1 MNLNQFYYKQ
11 NENISQYINQPFGS
25 MPREDSSLRIILFI
39 QPDRLSSPSCF
50 CAISIASRN
59 SGSSLNWNAGLPRLD
74 KFLFFCIDTSHT
86 PDYYID
92 VSLQNT
98 HFFIKE
104 QGFIC
109 AGTQIKPLTN
119 NLTKDKTMANSNYN
133 LYTAQGVSKIYLFLG
148 VHRQNLAN
156 TGLTF
161 NTFPRSRIAIQ
172 ADSEQSARAKLAKNW
187 ILLQAWQFKN
197 VAEIDRTFVKGVIY
211 A

>member
-1 MNLNQFYYKQ
+1 
-11 NENISQYINQPFGS
+11 
-25 MPREDSSLRIILFI
+25 
-39 QPDRLSSPSCF
+39 
-50 CAISIASRN
+50 
-59 SGSSLNWNAGLPRLD
+59 
-74 KFLFFCIDTSHT
+74 
-86 PDYYID
+86 
-92 VSLQNT
+92 
-98 HFFIKE
+98 
-104 QGFIC
+104 
-109 AGTQIKPLTN
+109 
-119 NLTKDKTMANSNYN
+119 MANSNYN